1 MNPASPGSS
10 PTTGQVALG
19 GSPIRIS
26 RHAIDHYSERVDRT
40 AGRSV
45 AGLAIADMLA
55 AGTVRTT
62 PRWWTT
68 CRLEPGIRLVYSAVN
83 PDVCLIIKD
92 AIVVTLVTREL
103 CAPARALPQPS
114 RDGIRLER
122 YSRSDRVFEDDG
134 ADIHEPLPE
143 DLAWVA

>member
-1 MNPASPGSS
+1 MNPTGPSSS

-19 GSPIRIS
+19 DSHIRIS
-26 RHAIDHYSERVDRT
+26 RHAINRYSERVDCT
-40 AGRSV
+40 ADRSV
-45 AGLAIADMLA
+45 AFQAIAAALA

-68 CRLEPGIRLVYSAVN
+68 CRLAPGTRLVYSAVS
-83 PDVCLIIKD
+83 PDLCLIIKNGT
-92 AIVVTLVTREL
+92 VVTLVTREL
-103 CAPARALPQPS
+103 CARARALPRPS

-134 ADIHEPLPE
+134 ADIYEPLPE
-143 DLAWVA
+143 DLTWVV